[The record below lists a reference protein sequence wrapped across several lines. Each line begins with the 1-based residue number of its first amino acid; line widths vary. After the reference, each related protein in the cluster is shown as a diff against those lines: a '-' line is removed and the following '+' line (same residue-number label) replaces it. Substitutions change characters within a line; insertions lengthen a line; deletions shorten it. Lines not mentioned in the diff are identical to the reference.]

1 MKTRSRSTISC
12 LANLLYCLALLVF
25 GHAASA
31 QTYDVVLK
39 NGRVID
45 GSGNPWYYADVGVT
59 DGVITAIGKLD
70 EFDADRVVDVS
81 GLIVAPGFIDLHT
94 HTDLLGNALAES
106 KIRQGV
112 TLDIMGESSTVAPRD
127 GLNDEPWDT
136 FSEYFDMLHEQGIS
150 MNIISHVSEGQ
161 IRRVVKGYDT
171 TPATPQE
178 MQQMIAL
185 LERSLKEGAWGMV
198 TRFESGGP
206 PNPEEVI
213 TLSKILAD
221 YNTVYFSHIGS
232 EGYEQQKEMDFAFS
246 VAREAGIP
254 VHILHLKI
262 RGQEIWHEV
271 PDYVRQIQAA
281 RDMGLD
287 ITANQYPYTAMSHG
301 WSANFPLWMRED
313 GPQQFTAYLN
323 ERSLRDRIK
332 SDPEFIAWSKEHG
345 WWEGIAMARVS
356 QPENKQYEGMRLV
369 EIAAMRGEEDP
380 ADTMISLM
388 ASEDGSISGVF
399 HNQSEE
405 NVRLIMKQPWVSIAS
420 DGSAIDLDAPGVPHP
435 RSYGTNVKVLGHYA
449 RDEGVLTLEEAVRK
463 MTSLPAQALGLK
475 DRGLIREGL
484 AADIAVFDPLT
495 VRDTNTFEYPK
506 SYAAGVPFVLV
517 NGVLV
522 VDKGEHTG
530 ARPGR
535 VLYGP
540 GYEKP

>member
-1 MKTRSRSTISC
+1 MKRKNRSTSPC
-12 LANLLYCLALLVF
+12 LSNLFYSLALLIFCNGV
-25 GHAASA
+25 SA
-31 QTYDVVLK
+31 QSYDVLLK

-45 GSGNPWYYADVGVT
+45 GSGNPWYYADVGVK
-59 DGVITAIGKLD
+59 DGVISAIGKLD
-70 EFDADRVVDVS
+70 EFDAARVVDVS

-94 HTDLLGNALAES
+94 HTDLLGNPLAES

-136 FSEYFDMLHEQGIS
+136 FTGYFDRLQDQGIS

-171 TPATPQE
+171 SPATPQE

-198 TRFESGGP
+198 TRFESGGTP
-206 PNPEEVI
+206 YPEEVI
-213 TLSKILAD
+213 ALSKVLAD

-232 EGYEQQKEMDFAFS
+232 EGYEQQKELDFAFS

-271 PDYVRQIQAA
+271 PDYVRQIQGA

-313 GPQQFTAYLN
+313 GPDQFSAYLN
-323 ERSLRDRIK
+323 DRSLRDRIK

-369 EIAAMRGEEDP
+369 EIASMRGEEDP
-380 ADTMISLM
+380 ADTIISLM
-388 ASEDGSISGVF
+388 ASEGGSISGVF

-449 RDEGVLTLEEAVRK
+449 RDEGVLTLEDAVRK

-530 ARPGR
+530 ALPGR

-540 GYEKP
+540 GYEGP

>member
-1 MKTRSRSTISC
+1 MNRKKRFTHPRLT
-12 LANLLYCLALLVF
+12 NLLYCLVLLIF
-25 GHAASA
+25 GHAVSA
-31 QTYDVVLK
+31 QTYDVLLM

-45 GSGNPWYYADVGVT
+45 GSGNPWYYADVGIK

-70 EFDADRVVDVS
+70 EFDAERTVDVS

-94 HTDLLGNALAES
+94 HTDLLGNPLAES

-185 LERSLKEGAWGMV
+185 LERSLREGAWGMV

-206 PNPEEVI
+206 PYPEEVI

-221 YNTVYFSHIGS
+221 YKTVYFSHIGS
-232 EGYEQQKEMDFAFS
+232 EGYEQQKEIDFAFS

-271 PDYVRQIQAA
+271 PDYIRQIQAA

-313 GPQQFTAYLN
+313 GPQQFTTYLN
-323 ERSLRDRIK
+323 DRSLRDRIK

-388 ASEDGSISGVF
+388 ASEGGSISGVF

-449 RDEGVLTLEEAVRK
+449 RDEGVLTLEDAVRK
-463 MTSLPAQALGLK
+463 MTSLPAQVLGLK

-522 VDKGEHTG
+522 GDRGEHTG

-540 GYEKP
+540 GYEQP

>member
-1 MKTRSRSTISC
+1 MNRKKRFTHPRLT
-12 LANLLYCLALLVF
+12 NLLYCLVLLIF
-25 GHAASA
+25 GHAVSA
-31 QTYDVVLK
+31 QTYDVLLM

-45 GSGNPWYYADVGVT
+45 GSGNPWYYADVGIK

-70 EFDADRVVDVS
+70 EFDAERTVDVS

-94 HTDLLGNALAES
+94 HTDLLGNPLAES

-185 LERSLKEGAWGMV
+185 LERSLREGAWGMV

-206 PNPEEVI
+206 PYPEEVI

-221 YNTVYFSHIGS
+221 YKTVYFSHIGS
-232 EGYEQQKEMDFAFS
+232 EGYEQQKEIDFAFS

-271 PDYVRQIQAA
+271 PDYIRQIQAA

-313 GPQQFTAYLN
+313 GPQQFTTYLN
-323 ERSLRDRIK
+323 DRSLRDRIK

-388 ASEDGSISGVF
+388 ASEGGSISGVF

-449 RDEGVLTLEEAVRK
+449 RDEGVLTLEDAVRK
-463 MTSLPAQALGLK
+463 MTSLPAQVLGLK

-540 GYEKP
+540 GYEQP

>member
-1 MKTRSRSTISC
+1 MKRKNRCTHPR
-12 LANLLYCLALLVF
+12 LANLLYCLALLIF
-25 GHAASA
+25 GHTVSA
-31 QTYDVVLK
+31 QTYDVLLM

-45 GSGNPWYYADVGVT
+45 GSGNPWYYADVGIK

-70 EFDADRVVDVS
+70 EFDAERTVDVS

-94 HTDLLGNALAES
+94 HTDLLGNPLAES

-136 FSEYFDMLHEQGIS
+136 FTGYFDRLHEQGIS

-206 PNPEEVI
+206 PYPEEVI
-213 TLSKILAD
+213 SLSKVLAD

-232 EGYEQQKEMDFAFS
+232 EGYEQQKELDFAFS

-271 PDYVRQIQAA
+271 PDYVRQIQRA

-313 GPQQFTAYLN
+313 GPQQFSAYLN
-323 ERSLRDRIK
+323 DRALRERIK

-380 ADTMISLM
+380 ADTIISLM
-388 ASEDGSISGVF
+388 ASEGGSISGVF

-405 NVRLIMKQPWVSIAS
+405 NVRLIMTQPWVSIAS

-449 RDEGVLTLEEAVRK
+449 RDEGVLTLEDAVRK

-530 ARPGR
+530 ALPGR

-540 GYEKP
+540 GYEEP